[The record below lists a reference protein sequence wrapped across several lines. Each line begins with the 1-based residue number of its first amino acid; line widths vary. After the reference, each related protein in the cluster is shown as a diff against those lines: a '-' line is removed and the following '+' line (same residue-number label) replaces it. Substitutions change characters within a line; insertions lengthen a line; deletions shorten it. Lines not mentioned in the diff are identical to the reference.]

1 MQLILTI
8 FYITWLCAVLGFL
21 FLIWRTQHRY
31 IREMEGTV
39 LDAIKVSAEAART
52 SAEAAAKLATVLES
66 EQNHHA

>member
-1 MQLILTI
+1 MQIILTI
-8 FYITWLCAVLGFL
+8 FYVVWLCAVLVFL
-21 FLIWRTQHRY
+21 FLIWRTTRSY

-39 LDAIKVSAEAART
+39 LDAIKVSAEAANR

>member
-1 MQLILTI
+1 MQIVLTI
-8 FYITWLCAVLGFL
+8 FYVCWLLAVLVFL
-21 FLIWRTQHRY
+21 FLIWRTTRSY

-39 LDAIKVSAEAART
+39 LDAIRVSAEAART

>member
-8 FYITWLCAVLGFL
+8 FYITWLCAVLVFL
-21 FLIWRTQHRY
+21 FLIWRTTRSY

-39 LDAIKVSAEAART
+39 LDAIRVSAEAART

-66 EQNHHA
+66 ENHHA

>member
-1 MQLILTI
+1 MQIILTI
-8 FYITWLCAVLGFL
+8 FYVVWLCAVLVFL
-21 FLIWRTQHRY
+21 FLIWRTTRSY

>member
-8 FYITWLCAVLGFL
+8 FYITWLCAVLVFL
-21 FLIWRTQHRY
+21 FLIWRTTRSY

-39 LDAIKVSAEAART
+39 LDAIRVSAEAART

-66 EQNHHA
+66 EQHHHA